1 MLNFDKIP
9 DSLNTK
15 PTAGTYTLVIK
26 ESKIT
31 TSSKG
36 TVMLQ
41 NNYATEDG
49 KIKINY
55 DNCPLEDAS
64 GNPCT
69 FGLVKLK
76 KLITATKVN
85 VTGEIDPKILPP
97 LLIGKK
103 FKATCE
109 LTKDEKYLEI
119 RNINSIVE
127 ADFEEEDIFKDIKT
141 EDPWSI

>member
-1 MLNFDKIP
+1 MKSVTEFVSFFEWFITNLLLIGIG
-9 DSLNTK
+9 SCI
-15 PTAGTYTLVIK
+15 TL
-26 ESKIT
+26 
-31 TSSKG
+31 G
-36 TVMLQ
+36 
-41 NNYATEDG
+41 
-49 KIKINY
+49 
-55 DNCPLEDAS
+55 
-64 GNPCT
+64 

-76 KLITATKVN
+76 KLITATKIN

>member
-49 KIKINY
+49 KIKVVH
-55 DNCPLEDAS
+55 
-64 GNPCT
+64 
-69 FGLVKLK
+69 VK
-76 KLITATKVN
+76 
-85 VTGEIDPKILPP
+85 P
-97 LLIGKK
+97 
-103 FKATCE
+103 
-109 LTKDEKYLEI
+109 
-119 RNINSIVE
+119 
-127 ADFEEEDIFKDIKT
+127 
-141 EDPWSI
+141 